1 VITEASG
8 KARWVVQGT
17 WDERIE
23 GSPVLKAEETK
34 GKLVYE
40 TGDKQLLWQR
50 RYPPYVTDIIGIH
63 NSIYLTLTLNLYSYL
78 CANPEQFPDQNA
90 DQVACDVS

>member
-1 VITEASG
+1 M
-8 KARWVVQGT
+8 
-17 WDERIE
+17 
-23 GSPVLKAEETK
+23 
-34 GKLVYE
+34 KLATSSCYGNAA
-40 TGDKQLLWQR
+40 T
-50 RYPPYVTDIIGIH
+50 PPYVTDIIGIH